1 VESRHKASGYTAR
14 SDQPALNKTV
24 AGSSAS
30 VVDLPFADEPLWLLA
45 NRLAASKGFV
55 KSRFLTNFILHIC
68 TMHLAGRSN
77 ELTEQ
82 RIGEEVFER
91 PPGYRPG
98 DDNIVRNYARLLR
111 QRLDEYFEGEGRDEP
126 LRIVVPRGGYIPLCI
141 ERNQAV
147 ELPSAEAAPLPLSPP
162 TQSSSTAQLP
172 APLVT
177 TPADAPRPSPW
188 EQRIGPESGSSGKR
202 WLLVSLCFTT
212 ALCVALCV
220 ALAVLLLRA
229 PQEKSQPRLVNLFWR
244 AFFSPNRDTL
254 IIPADSGLGI
264 YQQFVKQWVHL
275 PEYASGEYE
284 KTPSVP
290 PGMAA
295 DILRSLGDNRY
306 TSFVDLRF
314 VVSLAQLPEVRKDRL
329 KLRFAR
335 EASLDELKQSTVIL
349 IGSTDS
355 NPWVELFQKGLNFQ
369 LEHWTS
375 PDRTVIHNLHPAAG
389 EREFYATDHNEP
401 THSTYGLI
409 AVTPSLDGAGYV
421 LLIEGINMAGT
432 GAAADFLFS
441 PAMNALLPQIIDKKG
456 NIEPFE
462 ILLKTGNIGANAA
475 SPQAVAVHISGHRS
489 S

>member
-1 VESRHKASGYTAR
+1 VESRHKASGYSRRGA
-14 SDQPALNKTV
+14 QPARKGPV
-24 AGSSAS
+24 AGGSAS
-30 VVDLPFADEPLWLLA
+30 VDDLPFADEPLWQLA

-55 KSRFLTNFILHIC
+55 KSRFLAKFILHIC
-68 TMHLAGRSN
+68 AMHLAGRSN

-82 RIGEEVFER
+82 RIGEEVFGR
-91 PPGYRPG
+91 PPGYNPG
-98 DDNIVRNYARLLR
+98 DDNIVRNYARMLR
-111 QRLDEYFEGEGRDEP
+111 QRLDEYFDGEGRDETI
-126 LRIVVPRGGYIPLCI
+126 RIVVPRGGYTPVGI
-141 ERNQAV
+141 EQSRVV
-147 ELPSAEAAPLPLSPP
+147 EPSSAEAAPLPLSTPA
-162 TQSSSTAQLP
+162 QSSPTAQLP
-172 APLVT
+172 AS
-177 TPADAPRPSPW
+177 PADASLPSP
-188 EQRIGPESGSSGKR
+188 RDRRLGTESGSGGKR
-202 WLLVSLCFTT
+202 WLLASLCFTT
-212 ALCVALCV
+212 ALCAALCV
-220 ALAVLLLRA
+220 ALAILLLRA
-229 PQEKSQPRLVNLFWR
+229 PREKPQPRLVNLFWS

-254 IIPADSGLGI
+254 VIPADSGLGI

-284 KTPSVP
+284 KTSAVP

-295 DILRSLGDNRY
+295 NILQSLGENRY

-314 VVSLAQLPEVRKDRL
+314 VATLVQLPEIRSDRF

-375 PDRTVIHNLHPAAG
+375 PDRTVIHNLQPAAG
-389 EREFYATDHNEP
+389 EREFYATDHNDP
-401 THSTYGLI
+401 THNTYGVI
-409 AVTPSLDGAGYV
+409 AVTPSLDGTGYV

-432 GAAADFLFS
+432 GAAADYLFS

-456 NIEPFE
+456 NLVPFE

-475 SPQAVAVHISGHRS
+475 SPQAIAIHRDLRQGGYS
-489 S
+489 R